1 MQSCNCFNL
10 LQLCVTQF
18 WKRKLNI
25 CNSNS
30 YLINKHS
37 FWFAEI
43 LNNSLIPFY
52 CRILLHYA
60 FQPPVTRKLRLPDPF
75 RGYCRGGY
83 TFQISISDHCKL
95 SLSCAPS
102 KKGTKTMQRLPL
114 CDKSSNPVKGSS
126 SFRDQRPSYVS
137 GMGKAARRFL
147 YVTILLHSYIN
158 TKIWLWT
165 CLLLFI
171 FLYTLKY
178 IYEAPCWAPLQ
189 VSTFRPNGLK
199 CSNFVPERKRLLQ
212 L

>member
-126 SFRDQRPSYVS
+126 SFRDQRPSYVG
-137 GMGKAARRFL
+137 GMGKAARWFL
-147 YVTILLHSYIN
+147 YVTILLHFYIN
-158 TKIWLWT
+158 TKNLIVNM
-165 CLLLFI
+165 FI
-171 FLYTLKY
+171 VFYISLYTQIHIWGSMLGAT
-178 IYEAPCWAPLQ
+178 IGVDFQ
-189 VSTFRPNGLK
+189 T
-199 CSNFVPERKRLLQ
+199 ERTEVL
-212 L
+212 